1 MWDVSLGLVSGPSF
15 SRTSDDRFHPL
26 RMECREDHPE
36 VFSIDPSSPS
46 PLGWEVIKDT
56 RELGSISP
64 AVWDRQFRSDRYV
77 DWLGILDIHKALPP
91 CDDTLKKVQGAVG
104 I

>member
-1 MWDVSLGLVSGPSF
+1 
-15 SRTSDDRFHPL
+15 
-26 RMECREDHPE
+26 MECREDHPE
-36 VFSIDPSSPS
+36 VFSIDPSGPS

-91 CDDTLKKVQGAVG
+91 CDDTLKKV
-104 I
+104 